1 MAKTV
6 DKFPDELPDE
16 QITRLF
22 DELARS
28 ARNLR
33 AFSHVD
39 DTDPEVSNASH
50 HVLKTLEARQPTH
63 AADLAHVLGI
73 GAASMSRHLAEL
85 MAAGL
90 VDKRPNDID
99 ARRQVLWVTEAG
111 NDRLEAR
118 DQLRRARMAELMPQ
132 WDEEQLAF
140 LARSLG
146 ELNDTMMHGMKLHRD
161 HDFPPADDGS
171 LPRE

>member
-1 MAKTV
+1 M
-6 DKFPDELPDE
+6 DKVPDELPDE

-39 DTDPEVSNASH
+39 DTYPEVSNASH

-63 AADLAHVLGI
+63 AADLAHALGI

-118 DQLRRARMAELMPQ
+118 DQLRRVRMAELMPQ